1 MQQYHRPNPRS
12 RPTVLTFKI
21 NFFYID
27 SRLSRYNTRTI
38 RFCKKDS
45 KLSIPIYTYDAVI
58 VGAGLAGCAAARELK
73 NAGKN
78 VAVITKLHPLRSHSG
93 AAQGGINAAL
103 SSEDSIELHEFD
115 TVKGSDYL
123 ADQDAVEFM
132 CQKAP
137 ETVRW
142 AEGMGAT
149 FSRRDDGQIAQRPFG
164 GQSSPRACYAK
175 DRVGLTL
182 LQTIYEQAFRIGVN
196 FLDEWYAA
204 DIIYKDGKVSGVIA
218 FHIRDMQI
226 AIFNAKS
233 VMFATGGYAR
243 SFKINSNAHANT
255 GDGLSIVARHGLP
268 LEDMEF
274 VQFHPSG
281 LSGNGVL
288 ISEAARGEGGRLFNS
303 KGERFMEKYAP
314 NALELASRDVVS
326 RAIMNEIREGRGVG
340 PRKDAVYLDV
350 THLGKDLIMERLP
363 ELRDLAIT
371 FLGLDMI
378 KEPILIS
385 ATAHYSMGGIPVD
398 IPGHVRKNND
408 EFVEGFYAAGEC
420 SCVSVHGANRL
431 GANSVLEALLF
442 GRFVGK
448 TMVDEIE
455 DIELRPATQEDAQKA
470 VDEIDWVLTNNGKE
484 SVSILR
490 EELQEC
496 MTHNAGAFRTEQSLQ
511 DAIEKVNELRERY
524 KHIRINDKSKVFNT
538 ELQEALEFGHML
550 DYSKFIVESAIA
562 RKESRG
568 AHFREDFDKRND
580 TDFLKHTMAYM
591 DETGAIS
598 LDYMD
603 VVLGKHELKERTY

>member
-1 MQQYHRPNPRS
+1 M
-12 RPTVLTFKI
+12 
-21 NFFYID
+21 
-27 SRLSRYNTRTI
+27 
-38 RFCKKDS
+38 
-45 KLSIPIYTYDAVI
+45 SIPIHTYDAVI
-58 VGAGLAGCAAARELK
+58 VGAGLAGCAAALELQK
-73 NAGKN
+73 AGKK

-93 AAQGGINAAL
+93 AAQGGINAAF
-103 SSEDSIELHEFD
+103 SDADSVELHEFD

-123 ADQDAVEFM
+123 ADQDTVEFM

-142 AEGMGAT
+142 VERMGAA
-149 FSRRDDGQIAQRPFG
+149 FSRTDDGKIAQRPFG
-164 GQSSPRACYAK
+164 GQSSPRACFAK
-175 DRVGLTL
+175 DRTGLTL
-182 LQTIYEQAFRIGVN
+182 LQTIYEQAHRYGVT
-196 FLDEWYAA
+196 FWDEWYAA
-204 DIIYKDGKVSGVIA
+204 DLLYENGKVYGVA
-218 FHIRDMQI
+218 AYDIRNSEK

-255 GDGLSIVARHGLP
+255 GDGLSLVARHGLP

-288 ISEAARGEGGRLFNS
+288 ISEAARGEGGRLLNS

-314 NALELASRDVVS
+314 NALELASRDVVA
-326 RAIMNEIREGRGVG
+326 RAIIQEIREGRGVG
-340 PRKDAVYLDV
+340 PRKDAVYIDLV
-350 THLGKDLIMERLP
+350 HLGKDLIMERLP

-385 ATAHYSMGGIPVD
+385 ATAHYSMGGIPCDVD
-398 IPGHVRKNND
+398 GHVRKNNT

-448 TMVDEIE
+448 TMANEVDGL
-455 DIELRPATQEDAQKA
+455 ELRKATQADADAMNKE
-470 VDEIDWVLTNNGKE
+470 VEWILTNNGTEK
-484 SVSILR
+484 VSSLR
-490 EELQEC
+490 HELQQS
-496 MTHNAGAFRTEQSLQ
+496 MTDNAGVFRTQ
-511 DAIEKVNELRERY
+511 DTLLKQVHIIQELRKRY
-524 KHIRINDKSKVFNT
+524 KNIRIEDKSKIFNT
-538 ELQEALEFGHML
+538 ELQEAIEFGHML
-550 DYSKFIVESAIA
+550 DYCTFIAQSALA

-568 AHFREDFDKRND
+568 AHYREDYPTRDDEN
-580 TDFLKHTMAYM
+580 FLQHTMGYM
-591 DETGAIS
+591 DNDGNVS

-603 VVLGKHELKERTY
+603 VVLGKHELKARTY

>member
-1 MQQYHRPNPRS
+1 MS
-12 RPTVLTFKI
+12 I
-21 NFFYID
+21 
-27 SRLSRYNTRTI
+27 TI
-38 RFCKKDS
+38 H
-45 KLSIPIYTYDAVI
+45 TYDAVI
-58 VGAGLAGCAAARELK
+58 VGAGLAGNAAARELQK
-73 NAGKN
+73 AGKK

-103 SSEDSIELHEFD
+103 SDVDSIELHEFD

-132 CQKAP
+132 CKNAP
-137 ETVRW
+137 ETIRW
-142 AEGMGAT
+142 IERMGAV
-149 FSRRDDGQIAQRPFG
+149 FSRRDNGMIAQRPFG

-175 DRVGLTL
+175 DRTGLTL
-182 LQTIYEQAFRIGVN
+182 LQTIYEQAFREGVD
-196 FLDEWYAA
+196 FWDEWYAA
-204 DIIYKDGKVSGVIA
+204 DILYEDGKAYGVVA
-218 FHIRDMQI
+218 FNIRNMERV
-226 AIFNAKS
+226 IFNAKT
-233 VMFATGGYAR
+233 VLFATGGYAR

-303 KGERFMEKYAP
+303 EGERFMEKYAP
-314 NALELASRDVVS
+314 NAMELASRDVVS
-326 RAIMNEIREGRGVG
+326 RAIMQEIREGRGVG
-340 PRKDAVYLDV
+340 PRKDAVYIDL
-350 THLGKDLIMERLP
+350 THLGADLIMERLP

-385 ATAHYSMGGIPVD
+385 ATAHYSMGGIPCD
-398 IPGHVRKNND
+398 IDGHVRKNNT

-442 GRFVGK
+442 GRYVGK
-448 TMVDEIE
+448 AMVNDIDGIQLKVATEADAERMNAEIE
-455 DIELRPATQEDAQKA
+455 WI
-470 VDEIDWVLTNNGKE
+470 LTNNGTE
-484 SVSILR
+484 SVHGLR
-490 EELQEC
+490 NELQQS
-496 MTHNAGAFRTEQSLQ
+496 MTDNAGVFRTEETLTKQVK
-511 DAIEKVNELRERY
+511 IVKELRDRF
-524 KHIRINDKSKVFNT
+524 KNIRINDKSTIFNT
-538 ELQEALEFGHML
+538 ELQEAIEFGHML
-550 DYSKFIVESAIA
+550 DYSLFIVESALA

-568 AHFREDFDKRND
+568 AHYREDYTARDDEN
-580 TDFLKHTMAYM
+580 FLKHTMAYM
-591 DETGAIS
+591 DKEGNIT

-603 VVLGKHELKERTY
+603 VVLGKHELKARSY